1 MPFDATTG
9 RVYAPVS
16 VDDVRMAL
24 GLREDEPGAGD
35 VGYLCSHENISNL
48 SLIRPLYYKSDRPGI
63 EPESFA
69 SDYALGNTVLFR
81 PDNKKAEVVNPNDQ
95 SGYFPISELPCAK
108 EFDFK
113 AQASYGYD
121 CCRWGCFVP
130 YVTDKDNIFALR
142 DLYWKRFSPND
153 DKKDANGL
161 LTTTWY
167 CLAQFD
173 GYLSQ
178 LERPATGISATLEYG
193 KIPVCTITPDR
204 TPFKAEQ
211 ILDKTVDG
219 GNIGAPV
226 SVEAVFGETEGMTY
240 GATFFKKFDTSNKW
254 LLKDS
259 KSVVGGQVGTT
270 LLDFTKPEISE
281 NPDYSD
287 WQGFQALVLDKEPL
301 TQMKGAIVIPWVCDK
316 KVTVDAAGLIQVP
329 QGAKFYGL
337 NIDTRFPGYFL
348 PENDNGLRRKVPV
361 VTTCTLTEVGGGTW
375 EIKFAI
381 TGVRDSENHIYFLYL
396 DRVLWFSIGNNSYP
410 VTLEE
415 TWPEDGRESDGSY
428 ALPPGDIFLAEGP
441 LPTRGFRYRFTCN
454 ESSSR
459 VNTGKLRVECS
470 DRHFS
475 SRIKIIMDLSPAF
488 GIKDPD
494 DVKLEQLT

>member
-1 MPFDATTG
+1 MPYDATTG

-69 SDYALGNTVLFR
+69 NDYVLGNNAVFK
-81 PDNKKAEVVNPNDQ
+81 PENKKAEVAD
-95 SGYFPISELPCAK
+95 GLLKDLPCAS
-108 EFDFK
+108 EFDFENE
-113 AQASYGYD
+113 QASYGYD

-130 YVTDKDNIFALR
+130 YVPYTGRIQDVFALR

-173 GYLSQ
+173 GYLSR

-193 KIPVCTITPDR
+193 KIPVCTITPDL
-204 TPFKAEQ
+204 TPFKAED
-211 ILDKTVDG
+211 IFAKDG
-219 GNIGAPV
+219 ETGNIGAPV
-226 SVEAVFGETEGMTY
+226 SIEAVFGETEGMTY
-240 GATFFKKFDTSNKW
+240 GASYFTKKGTSAKW
-254 LLKDS
+254 EHV
-259 KSVVGGQVGTT
+259 KSAVGGQVGTT
-270 LLDFTKPEISE
+270 LRDPSNPEFTE
-281 NPDYSD
+281 NPDFSD
-287 WQGFQALVLDKEPL
+287 LRGFQAIVLDKEPL
-301 TQMKGAIVIPWVCDK
+301 TEVNGAIVIPWVCNK

-348 PENDNGLRRKVPV
+348 PENDNGLRAKVPV